1 MMASASI
8 PQVPSTAK
16 VFEHVS
22 VFRGHTAAQCF
33 AFHAAPNA
41 FARLTPPP
49 IFVQVHRNDL
59 QALVNGDVE
68 FTLWMGPIPVRWH
81 AQHMPGKNATSFIDF
96 QVTGPVAYW
105 YHEHMISDVPGGVEL
120 RDRITIAHK
129 PGVAGL
135 LTRLVFDGLPLR
147 FLFVFRHLRT
157 RFGMKKA

>member
-1 MMASASI
+1 
-8 PQVPSTAK
+8 
-16 VFEHVS
+16 
-22 VFRGHTAAQCF
+22 
-33 AFHAAPNA
+33 
-41 FARLTPPP
+41 
-49 IFVQVHRNDL
+49 
-59 QALVNGDVE
+59 
-68 FTLWMGPIPVRWH
+68 
-81 AQHMPGKNATSFIDF
+81 MPGKNATSFIDY

-157 RFGMKKA
+157 RFGMKRA